1 MNTHTLQ
8 YFASHIYAN
17 EKAAPGVGCTG
28 EAPAEE
34 ASSHAAPASSAPAA
48 ASGTASAAQS
58 CRTSQTLSSL
68 LRDIIDRCFA
78 SQIPTPVESS
88 TASKGYDFA
97 SFLLSSCRSLR
108 PFHLD
113 FFPRDALHSSYK
125 SRSSTPFVQNRYPF

>member
-58 CRTSQTLSSL
+58 CRTSRSL
-68 LRDIIDRCFA
+68 L
-78 SQIPTPVESS
+78 TLE
-88 TASKGYDFA
+88 GY
-97 SFLLSSCRSLR
+97 
-108 PFHLD
+108 H
-113 FFPRDALHSSYK
+113 
-125 SRSSTPFVQNRYPF
+125 